1 MKNLTFKILGGIVI
15 VLCLLHNSI
24 AIAATKSELNNSN
37 AETQKK
43 INETKQELNGIQTEK
58 SETLK
63 QVEELT
69 GQISEYETQIRQL
82 NQEIE
87 GLNEEIKQEE
97 TNLKKAEQDYTKQ
110 EKLLEDRLVA
120 TYEAGETSYLDFI
133 LSSASITEL
142 ISNYYLITEVAT
154 SDTEL
159 LEKIQNQK
167 KEIEEAKQKLEDNKK
182 ELDTSKASKQ
192 QVSTQLQ
199 SSKKEKDTQV
209 AKLNQEEKQTQAELD
224 QFEADKREIQAE
236 LAAIA
241 AQERKAAEEASK
253 NKGNGSNN
261 GSTGNGGN
269 NGNSNSGSS
278 GSNTPSVSG
287 FVFPV
292 SGLSKANIANKSFPS
307 YKGHTGIDVN
317 INVTG
322 KTIVAAKGG
331 TVQRSKAYIN
341 NGKYYSYGECI
352 VINHGGGVATLY
364 AHGAPGSRRVSV
376 GQTVQAGQAIMTV
389 GTTGNSTGDHLH
401 FEVLING
408 NPVNPLPYLP

>member
-1 MKNLTFKILGGIVI
+1 MKRISLKILGGII
-15 VLCLLHNSI
+15 IAICLLHTTV
-24 AIAATKSELNNSN
+24 AIAATKTELNNSN
-37 AETQKK
+37 AETQNKIDEAKK
-43 INETKQELNGIQTEK
+43 ELNGIKTEK
-58 SETLK
+58 SETMK

-69 GQISEYETQIRQL
+69 GEISEYEIQIRQL

-87 GLNEEIKQEE
+87 GLNGKIKQEE
-97 TNLKKAEQDYTKQ
+97 ANLKKVEEDYTKQ

-142 ISNYYLITEVAT
+142 ISNYYLVTEVAN

-167 KEIEEAKQKLEDNKK
+167 KQIEEAKQKLETSKK

-199 SSKKEKDTQV
+199 TSKKEKDTQI
-209 AKLNQEEKQTQAELD
+209 AKLNQEEKQTQAELE

-241 AQERKAAEEASK
+241 AQERAAAAAAEKNNANN
-253 NKGNGSNN
+253 NKGNG
-261 GSTGNGGN
+261 T
-269 NGNSNSGSS
+269 SGSS
-278 GSNTPSVSG
+278 TSGSTTPSASG
-287 FVFPV
+287 FIFPV
-292 SGLSKANIANKSFPS
+292 SGLSKSNIANKSYPS
-307 YKGHTGIDVN
+307 YRGHTGVDVN
-317 INVTG
+317 INVSG

-331 TVQRSKAYIN
+331 TVQRSKAYIK
-341 NGKYYSYGECI
+341 NGSYYSYGECI

-364 AHGAPGSRRVSV
+364 AHGSPGSRRVSV
-376 GQTVQAGQAIMTV
+376 GQTVQQGQAIMTV
-389 GTTGNSTGDHLH
+389 GTTGNSSGEHLH